1 MATLSTRQTERV
13 STVDN
18 SLYTVEQAARHLNT
32 TTRFVRR
39 LVAERR
45 IAFVKLGRHVRI
57 AEADLA
63 RFVQEGR
70 VEPVI
75 LDRHGSGRV
84 A

>member
-1 MATLSTRQTERV
+1 MP
-13 STVDN
+13 TVGG
-18 SLYTVEQAARHLNT
+18 SLCTVEQAARYLNT
-32 TTRFVRR
+32 TARFIRR

-70 VEPVI
+70 VEPVT
-75 LDRHGSGRV
+75 LDRHGSERV